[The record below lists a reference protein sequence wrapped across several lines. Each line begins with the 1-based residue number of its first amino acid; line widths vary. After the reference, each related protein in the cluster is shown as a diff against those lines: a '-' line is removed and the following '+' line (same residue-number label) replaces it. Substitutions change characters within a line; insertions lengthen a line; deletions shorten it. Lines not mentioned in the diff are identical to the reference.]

1 LEKQGIKEHAMSQ
14 ADIERL
20 RYGEKNDWRLQ

>member
-1 LEKQGIKEHAMSQ
+1 MSQ

-20 RYGEKNDWRLQ
+20 FKLFEEGRIARAELEELLKK